1 MIDLSDWKLTLPT
14 GKKGKPTELQGMKL
28 GAYSDS
34 HYFSDSEGL
43 HFIAP
48 CDGVTT
54 SGSKYP
60 RCELRE
66 LNDKGGLASWT
77 TSKGSHSCGWTVC
90 VTHLPVSK
98 PEVVVGQIHDAE
110 DDVFT
115 ILHSANVVK
124 VMHDSKCYGTL
135 ITNYRQGDVYEIR
148 VLVEQDH
155 INIYMNGALK
165 CAFPKKAKG
174 CYFKIGCYVQ
184 SNPSRGAKKGEYAE
198 VIMKALS
205 LSHTDVLLK

>member
-14 GKKGKPTELQGMKL
+14 GKPRKPVEIQGMAL
-28 GAYSDS
+28 ARYSDS
-34 HYFSDSEGL
+34 HFFTNEEGL
-43 HFIAP
+43 HFIGP

-66 LNDKGGLASWT
+66 LDEKGKLASWST
-77 TSKGSHSCGWTVC
+77 TKGVHECGWLVC
-90 VTHLPVSK
+90 VTHLPISK
-98 PEVVVGQIHDAE
+98 PEVVVGQIHDSE

-135 ITNYRQGDVYEIR
+135 IKNYRQGDEYEIK
-148 VLVEQDH
+148 VHVENGH
-155 INIYMNGALK
+155 INIFLNGKLA

-174 CYFKIGCYVQ
+174 CYFKIGCYTQ
-184 SNPSRGAKKGEYAE
+184 SNPSKGAKPGEYAE
-198 VIMKALS
+198 VILKALS
-205 LSHTDVLLK
+205 LYHHE